1 MHQYA
6 AGLIDGEGYI
16 GIQASGGSYQV
27 RLKIGMSDKGKPAL
41 EQMVRLYGGR
51 IDEGPAR
58 NDRNRETATWVVT
71 GERAADIIREVK
83 PWLFVKAEAAEIA
96 LQLQLM
102 LEVADKLPNGR
113 REWTAE
119 MRGRAEE
126 LRSRIQHANRRG
138 PDPEPNPNVADSTPV
153 AKYRGGTWW
162 DSVDSLFG
170 PEHFGGKFPAS
181 GKMIDGIVYEHT
193 APPPEPHT
201 AETESSSSPGLP
213 TPRAT
218 RGGSATETVDL
229 LPTPRVSSG
238 NGTSE
243 AELAAGNPYS
253 RLETE
258 VELLRTPCAA
268 EAEGGMLHP
277 DKAKR
282 EGQTLRLSPQI
293 VHMVAPD
300 QLKDDLLATGG
311 KLLPTP
317 LAGDADHVNVN
328 DPASRRSQGRSVG
341 MQNVAPTIV
350 DSFGPY
356 ADAIARWEAVMGRP
370 APAPTELT
378 AKGKHR
384 LSAKFVEWMMGQSE
398 GWVTDEELGL
408 SRVQQLRALGN
419 GVVAQQAVFAINWLI
434 ERAQDQRRKAA

>member
-58 NDRNRETATWVVT
+58 NDRYRDTATWVVT
-71 GERAADIIREVK
+71 GERAAEIIREVK

-119 MRGRAEE
+119 MRERAEE
-126 LRSRIQHANRRG
+126 LRSRIQQANRRG
-138 PDPEPNPNVADSTPV
+138 PDPEPNPRIPDSMPV

-170 PEHFGGKFPAS
+170 PEHFDGKFPAS
-181 GKMIDGIVYEHT
+181 GKMIDGVVYEHT
-193 APPPEPHT
+193 APHPVPPT
-201 AETESSSSPGLP
+201 GGNGSSSSPG
-213 TPRAT
+213 
-218 RGGSATETVDL
+218 
-229 LPTPRVSSG
+229 
-238 NGTSE
+238 
-243 AELAAGNPYS
+243 
-253 RLETE
+253 
-258 VELLRTPCAA
+258 LLRTPCAA

-277 DKAKR
+277 DKAER
-282 EGQTLRLSPQI
+282 EGQTLRLSSQI

-300 QLKDDLLATGG
+300 QLKDDLLPTLATGG

-317 LAGDADHVNVN
+317 QAHDAQGSKSPEQIAAMRAKGYGVSNLNETVEHQLLPTPKAGDADFGLPRTSGRPPEKSTHLATRLHYT
-328 DPASRRSQGRSVG
+328 DFGQYAPA
-341 MQNVAPTIV
+341 IE
-350 DSFGPY
+350 
-356 ADAIARWEAVMGRP
+356 RWEAVTGRK

-378 AKGKHR
+378 DKGKHR
-384 LSAKFVEWMMGQSE
+384 LSAAFVEWLMGLADE
-398 GWVTDEELGL
+398 WVTDPDLGL
-408 SRVQQLRALGN
+408 SRASQLRALGN
-419 GVVAQQAVFAINWLI
+419 GVVPQQAVYAITWLI
-434 ERAQDQRRKAA
+434 DRAHITLRRTA